1 MLSPTLFNIFL
12 ERIMSDALEEHDG
25 KVSIGGRIITN
36 LRLADDIDALAE
48 EEQELEALVESLDK
62 TCTRY
67 KMEISAEKTK
77 LMTNSANGIQREIKV
92 NGQKLGTVTT
102 VTSFKYLGA
111 VVSDDGSK
119 PEVLSRIAQATAA
132 LTKLKPI
139 WRDNNISLGSKVKL
153 MHSLVIS
160 IFLYACESW
169 TLTAELEKRT
179 QAFEMR
185 CYRRLLNIS
194 YKDHVTNDEVRRKI
208 QAAIGKNDELLTL
221 VKKRKLCLMVFWFSK
236 DNPAGHSERKK
247 KKEADRR
254 RGGKTISK
262 SGQEWILPAQLG
274 QLKTGQDGKGL
285 LRIHLWCSDDLLRLW
300 DRIE

>member
-1 MLSPTLFNIFL
+1 
-12 ERIMSDALEEHDG
+12 
-25 KVSIGGRIITN
+25 
-36 LRLADDIDALAE
+36 
-48 EEQELEALVESLDK
+48 
-62 TCTRY
+62 
-67 KMEISAEKTK
+67 MEISAEKTK
-77 LMTNSANGIQREIKV
+77 LMTNNANGIQSEIKV
-92 NGQKLGTVTT
+92 KGQVLDT

-153 MHSLVIS
+153 MRSLVIS

-194 YKDHVTNDEVRRKI
+194 YKDHVTNEEVRRKI
-208 QAAIGKNDELLTL
+208 QAAIGEYDELLTL
-221 VKKRKLCLMVFWFSK
+221 VKKRKLRWFGHVSRSSGTVKGKRKRGRQKKRWEDNIKEWTGMDFASSTRAAENRSRWKGIVANSSVVPRRPSK
-236 DNPAGHSERKK
+236 VMG
-247 KKEADRR
+247 
-254 RGGKTISK
+254 
-262 SGQEWILPAQLG
+262 
-274 QLKTGQDGKGL
+274 
-285 LRIHLWCSDDLLRLW
+285 
-300 DRIE
+300 

>member
-1 MLSPTLFNIFL
+1 
-12 ERIMSDALEEHDG
+12 MSDALEEHDG
-25 KVSIGGRIITN
+25 KVSIGGRNITN
-36 LRLADDIDALAE
+36 LRFADDIDALAE
-48 EEQELEALVESLDK
+48 EEQELEALVKSLDK

-92 NGQKLGTVTT
+92 KGQKLGT

-119 PEVLSRIAQATAA
+119 PEVLSRITQATAA

-153 MHSLVIS
+153 MLSLVIS

-179 QAFEMR
+179 HVEMR

-194 YKDHVTNDEVRRKI
+194 YKDRVTNEEVRRKI
-208 QAAIGKNDELLTL
+208 QAAIGEYYELLTL
-221 VKKRKLCLMVFWFSK
+221 VKKRKLRWF
-236 DNPAGHSERKK
+236 GHVSRSSGLAKTLLQGTVKGKRKK
-247 KKEADRR
+247 RQTEEEVGRQYQRVDRNR
-254 RGGKTISK
+254 FC
-262 SGQEWILPAQLG
+262 QLN
-274 QLKTGQDGKGL
+274 
-285 LRIHLWCSDDLLRLW
+285 
-300 DRIE
+300 

>member
-1 MLSPTLFNIFL
+1 
-12 ERIMSDALEEHDG
+12 MSDALEEHDG
-25 KVSIGGRIITN
+25 KVSVGGRNITN
-36 LRLADDIDALAE
+36 LRFADDIDALPE
-48 EEQELEALVESLDK
+48 VEQELEALVESLDK
-62 TCTRY
+62 TCRRH

-77 LMTNSANGIQREIKV
+77 LMTNSVNGIQREIKV
-92 NGQKLGTVTT
+92 KGQKLGT

-169 TLTAELEKRT
+169 TLTAELKKRM
-179 QAFEMR
+179 QAFEMK

-194 YKDHVTNDEVRRKI
+194 YKDHVTNEEVRRKI
-208 QAAIGKNDELLTL
+208 QAAIGEYDELLTL
-221 VKKRKLCLMVFWFSK
+221 VKKQKLRWF
-236 DNPAGHSERKK
+236 GHVSRSSGL
-247 KKEADRR
+247 A
-254 RGGKTISK
+254 KTILQ
-262 SGQEWILPAQLG
+262 GTP
-274 QLKTGQDGKGL
+274 
-285 LRIHLWCSDDLLRLW
+285 
-300 DRIE
+300 